1 MGLNPS
7 KRWGCAGLC
16 LLLTLA
22 LTFPAASALAASPG
36 DGNAKK
42 GPADKQKQGP
52 LTLEKAYEIAF
63 ENNEQVAVSRQRL
76 EQQRQDITI
85 ATSNLYPQISAQAGY
100 TRQKV
105 TDTGSGGGG
114 FDFFNTPRDYG
125 TLTFTLDQHIY
136 QWGKVWSGRRIALY
150 YFNSSKLRHIRQVQ
164 TILFNVSTRY
174 YEVLLGRRAIEIAE
188 TALERARQQLDQAEA
203 RFNVGILTKTDVL
216 RARVQVMQSR
226 EQLERAKNQYA
237 IAQENLALE
246 LGLKSVP
253 GSIAEPAEKTLPAF
267 DVAELFRRALEHR
280 RDYNQAK
287 QQLRL
292 AEERVDFEQ
301 ADYFPNLSVEGQY
314 TRTNEEDLFYGE
326 REDWQA
332 TLKLSYPL
340 FTGWKTTAEVDQAKA
355 ARMEASSGLSRLEKE
370 IRNDVRSVYLDI
382 QTQKKVIAQLEE
394 QVKAARRNYKQVT
407 ARFEQGLVTAVDQI
421 DAFTALNEAEN
432 RLAQA
437 YYSYQLDQI
446 RLKLAIGTF
455 QTDLAAKEL
464 SDDTTQ

>member
-7 KRWGCAGLC
+7 KRWGCAGLR

-22 LTFPAASALAASPG
+22 LTFAAASALAASPG
-36 DGNAKK
+36 DGKAKE
-42 GPADKQKQGP
+42 GP

-105 TDTGSGGGG
+105 SDTSSGGLDN
-114 FDFFNTPRDYG
+114 FLNTPRDYG

-301 ADYFPNLSVEGQY
+301 ADYFPNLSVECQY

-340 FTGWKTTAEVDQAKA
+340 FTGWKTTAEVDKAKA
-355 ARMEASSGLSRLEKE
+355 ARMEASSGLSRLEQE